1 MFNPCNRET
10 PPVGFPRYALGLAL
24 APLCY
29 RTSPRASIPVMS
41 RPNIIVVTAGTQAYA
56 NLALPESGTAIV
68 GSSSPKTGKK
78 HPPGPKDEELGLWV
92 DSSVIAKQLKQPTQ
106 SLFVRAQHPSAERL
120 LHFADLALGSIKP
133 DKFKAQKVSKKRPN
147 S

>member
-1 MFNPCNRET
+1 MLIST
-10 PPVGFPRYALGLAL
+10 P
-24 APLCY
+24 
-29 RTSPRASIPVMS
+29 
-41 RPNIIVVTAGTQAYA
+41 
-56 NLALPESGTAIV
+56 PESGTAIV

-78 HPPGPKDEELGLWV
+78 HPPPNDEELGVWV
-92 DSSVIAKQLKQPTQ
+92 DSNVIAKQFKQPTQ
-106 SLFVRAQHPSAERL
+106 SLFVTQHPSAERL